1 MLAVIL
7 AIAVTIAV
15 LYGGLP
21 VEALVVAVLSAAAV
35 FFWRSRG
42 AS

>member
-1 MLAVIL
+1 MLVVIL

-21 VEALVVAVLSAAAV
+21 VEALVVAVLSGVGV
-35 FFWRSRG
+35 FLWRSRG